1 MRSPLLVEGD
11 SALKAAVLLPWP
23 VPPAEIGIDPVSF
36 DAAREVIQEGF
47 A

>member
-1 MRSPLLVEGD
+1 MMSPLLVEGD

-23 VPPAEIGIDPVSF
+23 VPPAEIEIDPVSF
-36 DAAREVIQEGF
+36 DAAREVIQDGF